1 MLLSLTI
8 QDALAELG
16 CESVAAAAS
25 SEKAVALIEGQVFD
39 AAVLDM
45 NLSGDNSRRVA
56 DALAAR
62 GVPFVVTT
70 GNRAIWDGF
79 DGAVL
84 RKPFKH
90 AELVEVLTRLLP
102 R

>member
-1 MLLSLTI
+1 MYSLSS
-8 QDALAELG
+8 DAS
-16 CESVAAAAS
+16 SVATAAT
-25 SEKAVALIEGQVFD
+25 SEKAIALVEGQVFD
-39 AAVLDM
+39 APVLDM
-45 NLSGDNSRRVA
+45 NLSGDSSRRVA

-79 DGAVL
+79 DGTVL

-102 R
+102 N

>member
-1 MLLSLTI
+1 MPNS
-8 QDALAELG
+8 DA
-16 CESVAAAAS
+16 ESVAAAAS
-25 SEKAVALIEGQVFD
+25 SEKAVALVEGQVFD

-45 NLSGDNSRRVA
+45 NLSGDSSRRVA

-70 GNRAIWDGF
+70 GNRAVWDGF
-79 DGAVL
+79 DGTVL

-90 AELVEVLTRLLP
+90 AELVEVLTCLLP
-102 R
+102 H